1 MGDGTI
7 VARFGTVSSP
17 EGGDTLAFSATSTV
31 GAPETPGLAMDAS
44 STAFERFAVSER
56 SKSVTEAAP
65 RRIRRGW
72 LVRRMLLGADLLAL
86 TAAFAVVEAFFHQSQ
101 VVGSVGIGLEA
112 VIFLGLLP
120 VWVLAAKLYG
130 LYERDEESATHS
142 TADEVLSVF
151 HLVTV
156 GVWVFYAT
164 SWLVGLSNP
173 DQAKLATFWFLALV
187 LVVAARSAARTLARR
202 QSAYIQNA
210 LIVGAGEV
218 GQLIGRK
225 LLQHPEYRINL
236 LGFIDAE
243 PRAKRRDLGDLP
255 VLGAPEDIGE
265 IVRREGVDRVIVA
278 FSRDGHQKMLDLVRA
293 IRKHDVHV
301 DLVPRLFEAVS
312 ANVGIHTLEGLPLV
326 GLPASGIS
334 RSSRFLKRSFDLIG
348 SAILLALLAPTM
360 LVIAFLIRRD
370 SPGPVLFRQT
380 RLGMDLREFTMLKF
394 RTMYEGTD
402 EAPHREYIKQ
412 IVKSDALPGSNNL
425 YKLERHDSITRVG
438 RWLRKTSL
446 DELPQLTNV
455 LRGEMS
461 LVGPRPLIP
470 YELELFSPHQFE
482 RFLVPAG
489 LTGLW
494 QVEARAHTTFGEALD
509 LDVAYARGWSLGLDL
524 RLLLRTPLL
533 IFRKRETG

>member
-1 MGDGTI
+1 
-7 VARFGTVSSP
+7 VSSR
-17 EGGDTLAFSATSTV
+17 EGGDTLAFTATSSV
-31 GAPETPGLAMDAS
+31 GAPEAPGLAPAA
-44 STAFERFAVSER
+44 TAAFERLALPEQQQ
-56 SKSVTEAAP
+56 TAAEETVP
-65 RRIRRGW
+65 WRMRRGW
-72 LVRRMLLGADLLAL
+72 LVRRMLLAADLLAL
-86 TAAFAVVEAFFHQSQ
+86 AGAFAVVEAFFHKTQI
-101 VVGSVGIGLEA
+101 VGEIGIGLET

-120 VWVLAAKLYG
+120 LWVLAAKLYG
-130 LYERDEESATHS
+130 LYDRDEESATHS
-142 TADEVLSVF
+142 TADEVVSVF

-156 GVWVFYAT
+156 GVWIFYAT
-164 SWLVGLSNP
+164 SWLFGLSNP
-173 DQAKLATFWFLALV
+173 DQAKLATFWFLALAF
-187 LVVAARSAARTLARR
+187 VVAARSTARSLARR
-202 QSAYIQNA
+202 HSAYVQNV

-218 GQLIGRK
+218 GQLVGRK

-243 PRAKRRDLGDLP
+243 PRAQRRDLGDLP
-255 VLGAPEDIGE
+255 VLGVPEDIGE
-265 IVRREGVDRVIVA
+265 IIRREGVDRVIVA
-278 FSRDGHQKMLDLVRA
+278 FSRDGHEQMLDLVRA

-301 DLVPRLFEAVS
+301 DLVPRLFEAVG

-326 GLPASGIS
+326 GLPANRIS
-334 RSSRFLKRSFDLIG
+334 RSSRLLKRSFDVIG
-348 SAILLALLAPTM
+348 SATLLALVAPLM

-370 SPGPVLFRQT
+370 SKGPVFFRQT
-380 RLGMDLREFTMLKF
+380 RLGMDLREFTLLKF
-394 RTMYEGTD
+394 RTMYEGTE

-412 IVKSDALPGSNNL
+412 IMRSDALPGSNNL

-446 DELPQLTNV
+446 DELPQLINIF
-455 LRGEMS
+455 RGEMS

-494 QVEARAHTTFGEALD
+494 QVEARAHSTFGEALD

-524 RLLLRTPLL
+524 RRLLRTPLL
-533 IFRKRETG
+533 MFRKRETG